1 LAAIRQ
7 LERAPEVTPRV
18 WRLSNSK
25 YLAYIEHQVRN
36 KERLDREYYL
46 AGTFANDAEALAA
59 AERLMQTFLAS
70 VMLP

>member
-1 LAAIRQ
+1 MTSTRQ
-7 LERAPEVTPRV
+7 IEQAPDVTPRI

-25 YLAYIEHQVRN
+25 YLAYIEHHVRRA
-36 KERLDREYYL
+36 ERPDCEYYL

-59 AERLMQTFLAS
+59 AQRLMQTFLAS